1 MKRLIFFFALALLPL
16 FAAAQYPQDAG
27 KIRLSQIDAPPSSSG
42 MKGIRIECEF
52 STLFVTGHLPDHYVG
67 LDDMT
72 IKAAVCADALG
83 AWGCVMAGAAIP
95 PKFCEGMAI
104 VSRWLGIP
112 SNPAELMQYADNL
125 LRN

>member
-27 KIRLSQIDAPPSSSG
+27 KIRLHPIHEIQTFSKTPY
-42 MKGIRIECEF
+42 KGFECEF

-72 IKAAVCADALG
+72 IKAAVCADALE

-112 SNPAELMQYADNL
+112 SNPAELMKYADNL